1 MKNNNENVI
10 NKFNNMIENLFKK
23 NFDESK
29 IYKYI
34 DDIKN
39 IFNNCLNEIESEN
52 EKKSNNNKK
61 RKIIENE
68 PIIIKIPKEIEKKLK
83 IVNQ

>member
-1 MKNNNENVI
+1 MKNNNENMV
-10 NKFNNMIENLFKK
+10 NKFNNMIEDLFKK
-23 NFDESK
+23 KFDESK
-29 IYKYI
+29 IYRYI
-34 DDIKN
+34 EDIKN
-39 IFNNCLNEIESEN
+39 IFNICLNEIESEN